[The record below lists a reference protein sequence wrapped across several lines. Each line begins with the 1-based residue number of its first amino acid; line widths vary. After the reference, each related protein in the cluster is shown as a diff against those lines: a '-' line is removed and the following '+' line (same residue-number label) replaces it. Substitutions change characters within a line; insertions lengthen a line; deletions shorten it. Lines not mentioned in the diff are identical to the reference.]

1 MTETK
6 KYKWVNEK
14 SGGFSEA
21 EDIAQ
26 RNHINLHDKDAG
38 WSEKKKHAM
47 SPKFAVEFMF
57 LLLRNAI

>member
-38 WSEKKKHAM
+38 WSEKETCNE
-47 SPKFAVEFMF
+47 S
-57 LLLRNAI
+57 

>member
-21 EDIAQ
+21 AKQ
-26 RNHINLHDKDAG
+26 RILPREIILTFMTRMLDG
-38 WSEKKKHAM
+38 VKK
-47 SPKFAVEFMF
+47 
-57 LLLRNAI
+57 RNMQ